1 MSGNEA
7 LFGQR
12 KSAFSFRSSISKK
25 GRFATFFRDGEREKE
40 RLWYTVFKHCESGG
54 HGGAG
59 LQIVICDDER
69 NMQEILRDKIEKI
82 CRKTGVEHQI
92 LCCSSGEEV
101 LAAKDAPDLLFLD
114 IQMPDRDGM
123 DVAQELRRRR
133 WGTILIF
140 VTALSEYVYDAF
152 DVGAFHYLVKPF
164 EDEKLFRVFEKAVE
178 EYERR
183 NQSGTGQGEGA
194 RPPKMLLIRQGAVSS
209 AVPVDGIIYAEVF
222 NRKVTLHTIN
232 GDMEYYGKLT
242 ELAEQVGEGFYRTH
256 RAYLVNLDYVE
267 KYDATTIWLEQG
279 KALVSKKQ
287 FAGFVKQYLH
297 YISRRGA
304 EGWIR

>member
-1 MSGNEA
+1 M
-7 LFGQR
+7 
-12 KSAFSFRSSISKK
+12 
-25 GRFATFFRDGEREKE
+25 
-40 RLWYTVFKHCESGG
+40 
-54 HGGAG
+54 
-59 LQIVICDDER
+59 QIVICDDER
-69 NMQEILRDKIEKI
+69 KMQEILRNKIEKI
-82 CRKTGVEHQI
+82 CRETGMEHQI
-92 LCCSSGEEV
+92 QCCSSGEEV

-164 EDEKLFRVFEKAVE
+164 TDAKLFQVFEKAVE
-178 EYERR
+178 EYEK
-183 NQSGTGQGEGA
+183 QSRPGTVQGEG
-194 RPPKMLLIRQGAVSS
+194 RCPPKMLLIRQGAVSF
-209 AVPVDGIIYAEVF
+209 AVPVDSIIYAEVF
-222 NRKVTLHTIN
+222 NRKITLHTLD
-232 GDMEYYGKLT
+232 GDKEYYGKLT
-242 ELAEQVGEGFYRTH
+242 ELSEQVGEGFYRTH
-256 RAYLVNLDYVE
+256 RAYLVNLAYVE

-287 FAGFVKQYLH
+287 FAGFVKQYMR

-304 EGWIR
+304 AGWIR